1 MLAVALTGGLVVTAF
16 VAVIAYYGTLMVV
29 RFGLDPDNHGIP
41 LVAASLDV
49 VGAFTLVGAMVI
61 WGVA

>member
-1 MLAVALTGGLVVTAF
+1 MVVVALTGGLVATTF
-16 VAVIAYYGTLMVV
+16 VAAVAYYGTLAVV

-41 LVAASLDV
+41 LVSASLDV
-49 VGAFTLVGAMVI
+49 VGALTLVGALLL

>member
-1 MLAVALTGGLVVTAF
+1 MVTAF
-16 VAVIAYYGTLMVV
+16 VAAVSYYATLVVV

-41 LVAASLDV
+41 IVTASLDV
-49 VGAFTLVGAMVI
+49 VGASVFVGALLV